1 MTAIETRH
9 IDPTQQQVDT
19 LVVAAQDFAGPVM
32 MINLLVALQ
41 TSGLIATD
49 PWSVVN

>member
-9 IDPTQQQVDT
+9 IDATQQQVDT
-19 LVVAAQDFAGPVM
+19 
-32 MINLLVALQ
+32 Q